1 MKSSINYQEGDQ
13 ERKDDH
19 VPDLLQMSI
28 FPSLRHVEGEDNFTV
43 TGYRICPHTL
53 SVVRRHSHLPGAGDR
68 QGDPVLQPSLC
79 QEELDKVMVSLS
91 PDIPVL
97 RKQRRLENL

>member
-53 SVVRRHSHLPGAGDR
+53 SVVRRHSHLPGAADR
-68 QGDPVLQPSLC
+68 HRDPV
-79 QEELDKVMVSLS
+79 QEELHRVLVSLS

-97 RKQRRLENL
+97 RKKEILQLII